1 MATGNSCNNI
11 LGMLPPKIVSTR
23 GSGTVVKVVNDQTY
37 VLTADHVCSH
47 PAKSSF
53 EMPFPG
59 SPGNPPMLT
68 RITVNQRTVIS
79 AVDGDGVPHISSVHA
94 TDNINDACLI
104 KSDGA
109 WGEDRVV
116 PVASSMPIV
125 GSRVYNIAAPFGIFS
140 PGSPGVKLHFEG
152 RYSGSD
158 AAGNYFYTL
167 PARPGSSGSAVLD
180 SRGYIIGVVHSAMVN
195 FEHVALA
202 SSLSSVHALM
212 STIPEETHKGHPHQ
226 KGAHFFF
233 FGF

>member
-1 MATGNSCNNI
+1 
-11 LGMLPPKIVSTR
+11 VS
-23 GSGTVVKVVNDQTY
+23 GGQTY

-47 PAKSSF
+47 PAQSSF

-59 SPGNPPMLT
+59 GIGKPPMLT
-68 RITVNQRTVIS
+68 RITVDQSTVIA
-79 AVDGDGVPHISSVHA
+79 AVDGDGVPHISVVHA

-104 KSDGA
+104 KSDGG
-109 WGEDRVV
+109 WGEGRVV
-116 PVASSMPIV
+116 PVALSMPIM
-125 GSRVYNIAAPFGIFS
+125 GARVYNIGAPFGIFS
-140 PGSPGVKLHFEG
+140 PGNPGVKLHFEG

-158 AAGNYFYTL
+158 ATGNYFYTL

-212 STIPEETHKGHPHQ
+212 STIPEETHEGHPHRM
-226 KGAHFFF
+226 GAHFFF